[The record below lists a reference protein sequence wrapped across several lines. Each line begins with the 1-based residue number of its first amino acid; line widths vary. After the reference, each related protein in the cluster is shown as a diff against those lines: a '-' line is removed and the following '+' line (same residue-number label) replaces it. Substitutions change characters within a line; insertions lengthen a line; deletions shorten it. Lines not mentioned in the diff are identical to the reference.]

1 MAEVK
6 FTNELGSP
14 ISVSVVAEEA
24 APGVKGVN
32 IQILGPTSLSENII
46 TVQEAKVLQTL
57 LNRHFTE
64 NP

>member
-6 FTNELGSP
+6 FTNELGNP
-14 ISVSVVAEEA
+14 ISVSIVTAEA

-46 TVQEAKVLQTL
+46 TDAEARHLQNL
-57 LNRHFTE
+57 LNQHFQA
-64 NP
+64 